1 MILSDLQLR
10 QWGWHG
16 VVPFSHDNVN
26 PASIDLTWSGKYRCS
41 GAGGGW
47 GEPRE
52 LSSPIVLSLRRD
64 CLYLF
69 DTAEYVNMPADCC
82 GFLTLKS
89 SMGRAGMNMLHM
101 GFVDP
106 GFQGT
111 LSFEVQAVGPLP
123 LSIEPGQRIVQIVLM
138 RLETEPEKVYNGH
151 YQGDREPTERRS

>member
-1 MILSDLQLR
+1 ME
-10 QWGWHG
+10 G
-16 VVPFSHDNVN
+16 
-26 PASIDLTWSGKYRCS
+26 
-41 GAGGGW
+41 
-47 GEPRE
+47 
-52 LSSPIVLSLRRD
+52 SSPIVLSLRRD

-123 LSIEPGQRIVQIVLM
+123 LSIEPG
-138 RLETEPEKVYNGH
+138 
-151 YQGDREPTERRS
+151 